1 MIQFVCNQER
11 GKHMKKVLFSLGILG
26 IILAGCG
33 SSSGSADGSAD
44 NSTSSNDQ
52 VKIVAVGS
60 TALQPLVDAAQE
72 SFTQENP
79 NYQISVQG
87 GGSGTGLSQVETGA
101 VTIGNSDVFAEQRDG
116 IDASKLVDH
125 KVAVVGMAPIVNKD
139 TKVEDITKEQLI
151 DIFTGK
157 IKNWKELGGAD
168 QAITVINRAN
178 GSGTRA
184 TFEHWGLDGATPI
197 QSQEQDS
204 SGTVRQI
211 VTQTPGAIS
220 YLAFSYLDDSITAL
234 KIDGVEPKPE
244 NVTDNSWKIWSYEHM
259 YTKGEPSKEVKK
271 FLDYM
276 MTDAVQ
282 EGPVKD
288 LGYLPI
294 TSMKI
299 ERDAEGNLS

>member
-1 MIQFVCNQER
+1 
-11 GKHMKKVLFSLGILG
+11 MKKVLFSLGVLG
-26 IILAGCG
+26 FLLAGCG
-33 SSSGSADGSAD
+33 SGSGNTDSSAAQNSSG
-44 NSTSSNDQ
+44 NSNEQ

-72 SFTQENP
+72 SFVQENP

-87 GGSGTGLSQVETGA
+87 GGSGTALSQVETAA
-101 VTIGNSDVFAEQRDG
+101 VTIVNSDVFAEEKDRVD
-116 IDASKLVDH
+116 SNKLVDP

-139 TKVEDITKEQLI
+139 TGVKNIAKQELI

-157 IKNWKELGGAD
+157 ITNWKDLGGKD
-168 QAITVINRAN
+168 EKISVINRAN

-184 TFEHWGLDGATPI
+184 TFEKWGLDGATPI

-211 VTQTPGAIS
+211 VAQTPGSIS
-220 YLAFSYLDDSITAL
+220 YLAFSYLDDTTQAL
-234 KIDGVEPKPE
+234 SIDGVEPKEE
-244 NVTDNSWKIWSYEHM
+244 NVADNSWKIWSYEHM
-259 YTKGEPSKEVKK
+259 YTNGKPSPEVKK

-276 MTDAVQ
+276 MKEDVQQGAVK
-282 EGPVKD
+282 E

-294 TSMKI
+294 TSMKV
-299 ERDAEGNLS
+299 ERDAKGNLK

>member
-1 MIQFVCNQER
+1 
-11 GKHMKKVLFSLGILG
+11 MKKVLFSLGVLG
-26 IILAGCG
+26 FILAGCG
-33 SSSGSADGSAD
+33 SGSGSTDGSAAND
-44 NSTSSNDQ
+44 SASSDDQ

-72 SFTQENP
+72 MFTQDNP

-87 GGSGTGLSQVETGA
+87 GGSGTGLSQVAAGA

-116 IDASKLVDH
+116 IDASALVDH
-125 KVAVVGMAPIVNKD
+125 RVAVVGMAPIVNKD
-139 TKVEDITKEQLI
+139 TGVEDITKEELI
-151 DIFTGK
+151 DIFTGE
-157 IKNWKELGGAD
+157 ITNWSELGGAD
-168 QAITVINRAN
+168 QEINVINRAN

-184 TFEHWGLDGATPI
+184 TFEYWALDGAVPV

-211 VTQTPGAIS
+211 VAQTPGAIS
-220 YLAFSYLDDSITAL
+220 YLAFSYLDDSTQAL
-234 KIDGVEPKPE
+234 KINGVEPTPE
-244 NVTDNSWKIWSYEHM
+244 NVSDNSWEIWAYEHM
-259 YTKGEPSKEVKK
+259 YTKGEPEPEVKK
-271 FLDYM
+271 FLDFM

-282 EGPVKD
+282 EGPVRD

-294 TSMKI
+294 SLMQV

>member
-1 MIQFVCNQER
+1 
-11 GKHMKKVLFSLGILG
+11 MKKVLFSLGVLG
-26 IILAGCG
+26 FILAGCG
-33 SSSGSADGSAD
+33 SGSGSTDDSAAQ
-44 NSTSSNDQ
+44 NSSSNSNEQ

-72 SFTQENP
+72 SFVQENA

-87 GGSGTGLSQVETGA
+87 GGSGTGLSQVEAGA
-101 VTIGNSDVFAEQRDG
+101 VTIGNSDVFAEEKDG
-116 IDASKLVDH
+116 VDASKLVDH

-139 TKVEDITKEQLI
+139 TGVKSITKQELI

-157 IKNWKELGGAD
+157 ITNWKDLGGKD
-168 QAITVINRAN
+168 EKISVINRAN

-184 TFEHWGLDGATPI
+184 TFEKWGLDGATPI

-211 VTQTPGAIS
+211 VGQTPGSIS
-220 YLAFSYLDDSITAL
+220 YLAFSYLDDTTQAL
-234 KIDGVEPKPE
+234 SIDGVEPKEE
-244 NVTDNSWKIWSYEHM
+244 NVADNSWKIWSYEHM
-259 YTKGEPSKEVKK
+259 YTNGEPSPEVKK

-276 MTDAVQ
+276 MKDDVQ
-282 EGPVKD
+282 QGVVKE

-294 TSMKI
+294 TSMKV
-299 ERDAEGNLS
+299 ERDAKGNLK

>member
-1 MIQFVCNQER
+1 
-11 GKHMKKVLFSLGILG
+11 MKKVLFSLGVLG
-26 IILAGCG
+26 FILAGCG
-33 SSSGSADGSAD
+33 SGSGSTDGSAS
-44 NSTSSNDQ
+44 NSASSDDQ

-72 SFTQENP
+72 MFTQDNP

-87 GGSGTGLSQVETGA
+87 GGSGTGLSQVASGA

-125 KVAVVGMAPIVNKD
+125 RVAVVGMAPIVNKD
-139 TKVEDITKEQLI
+139 TGVEDITKEQLI
-151 DIFTGK
+151 EIFTGK
-157 IKNWKELGGAD
+157 ITNWSELGGAD
-168 QAITVINRAN
+168 QEINVINRAN

-184 TFEHWGLDGATPI
+184 TFEYWALDGAVPI

-211 VTQTPGAIS
+211 VSQTPGAIS
-220 YLAFSYLDDSITAL
+220 YLAFSYLDDSTQVL
-234 KIDGVEPKPE
+234 KINGVEPTPE
-244 NVTDNSWKIWSYEHM
+244 NVSDNSWEIWSYEHM
-259 YTKGEPSKEVKK
+259 YTNGEPEPEVKK
-271 FLDYM
+271 FLDFM

-282 EGPVKD
+282 EGPVQD

-294 TSMKI
+294 SMMKV

>member
-1 MIQFVCNQER
+1 
-11 GKHMKKVLFSLGILG
+11 MKKVLFSLGVLG
-26 IILAGCG
+26 FILAGCG
-33 SSSGSADGSAD
+33 SGSGSTDGSAS
-44 NSTSSNDQ
+44 NSASSDDQ

-72 SFTQENP
+72 MFTQDNP

-87 GGSGTGLSQVETGA
+87 GGSGTGLSQVAAGA

-125 KVAVVGMAPIVNKD
+125 RVAVVGMAPIVNKD
-139 TKVEDITKEQLI
+139 TGVEDITKEQLI

-157 IKNWKELGGAD
+157 ITNWSELGGED
-168 QAITVINRAN
+168 QEINVINRAN

-184 TFEHWGLDGATPI
+184 TFEYWALDGAVPV

-211 VTQTPGAIS
+211 VSQTPGAIS
-220 YLAFSYLDDSITAL
+220 YLAFSYLDDSIQAL
-234 KIDGVEPKPE
+234 KINGVEPTPE
-244 NVTDNSWKIWSYEHM
+244 NVSDNSWEIWSYEHM
-259 YTKGEPSKEVKK
+259 YTNGEPEPEVKK
-271 FLDYM
+271 FLDFM

-294 TSMKI
+294 SLMQV